1 MYFVCGTKNK
11 VLLQIVILNI
21 FPTYFS
27 RYMRNAF
34 LVLAGFGVGL
44 SLFFFASFKS
54 KNTIASREYVVIDAL
69 ESMVSGGIG
78 RSKGVITYSDGKQ
91 EEFELENF
99 YSMAGV
105 NFGNIKGNDK
115 TIITKINQLA
125 KQGYRIVSHS
135 TGGTGIYCSR
145 IILEKAE

>member
-1 MYFVCGTKNK
+1 
-11 VLLQIVILNI
+11 
-21 FPTYFS
+21 
-27 RYMRNAF
+27 MRSVF
-34 LVLAGFGVGL
+34 LILAGFGIGL

-54 KNTIASREYVVIDAL
+54 VKTTAPRQYVMIDAL
-69 ESMVSGGIG
+69 ESMISGGTG

-99 YSMAGV
+99 YSMVGV

-115 TIITKINQLA
+115 NIVEKINQLS
-125 KQGYRIVSHS
+125 KQGYRIISHS
-135 TGGTGIYCSR
+135 TGGSGIYSSR